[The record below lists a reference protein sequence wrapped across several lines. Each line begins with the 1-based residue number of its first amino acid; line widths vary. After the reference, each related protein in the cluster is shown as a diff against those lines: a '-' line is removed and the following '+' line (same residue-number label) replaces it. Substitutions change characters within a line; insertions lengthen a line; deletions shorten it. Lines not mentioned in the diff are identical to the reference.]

1 MQVAPTP
8 FLVALFSDFTGS
20 IFREGGTLRPKYSVQ
35 QFRDTI
41 WGTIV
46 VEFNC
51 QKRHWASIIL
61 ILNSH
66 WNVSKKPYRPHFIDR
81 LGSEALFSV
90 VGKTHASSG
99 YLPKYD
105 LIFDGN
111 IDGSDTGI
119 LFANLGLNV
128 GYYWE
133 NVNYYN

>member
-1 MQVAPTP
+1 M
-8 FLVALFSDFTGS
+8 
-20 IFREGGTLRPKYSVQ
+20 
-35 QFRDTI
+35 
-41 WGTIV
+41 
-46 VEFNC
+46 
-51 QKRHWASIIL
+51 
-61 ILNSH
+61 
-66 WNVSKKPYRPHFIDR
+66 SKKPYRPHFIDR

-128 GYYWE
+128 GYY
-133 NVNYYN
+133 